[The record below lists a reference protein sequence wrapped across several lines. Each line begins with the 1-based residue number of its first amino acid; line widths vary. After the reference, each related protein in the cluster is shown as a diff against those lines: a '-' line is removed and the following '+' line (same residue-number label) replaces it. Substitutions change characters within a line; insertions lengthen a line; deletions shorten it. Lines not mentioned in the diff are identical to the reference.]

1 MRHLYLKLN
10 RNQLCEV
17 TKDHF
22 RGSLLLFFF
31 PFILLAS
38 RFLKSIDSGGAS
50 INISILLRHGEGID
64 EQLTVLHTTV

>member
-1 MRHLYLKLN
+1 MDLFY
-10 RNQLCEV
+10 
-17 TKDHF
+17 F
-22 RGSLLLFFF
+22 FFF